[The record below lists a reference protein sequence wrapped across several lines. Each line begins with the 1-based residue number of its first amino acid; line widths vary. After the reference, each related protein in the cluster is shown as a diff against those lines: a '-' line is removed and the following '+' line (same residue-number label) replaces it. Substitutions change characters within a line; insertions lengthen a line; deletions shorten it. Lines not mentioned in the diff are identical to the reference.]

1 MDPALDEFETTD
13 LPPGHFIGGEWQI
26 PNEPPFA
33 VFDPSRAKVIADLPT
48 ASSSTVDA
56 AVASARQAFRS
67 WSREDPKVRE
77 MVLHR
82 IADLLEEDAERLARL
97 ETLNCGKPL
106 AAARLADVQG
116 SIDVFRFYAGY
127 PTKNFGQLIPS
138 DDAGTVIFTIPEP
151 VGVVAAITPW
161 NYPLLIAAGKVAA
174 ALAAGCAVVVKP
186 APETPLSTLELAR
199 IVSKAGAP
207 AGLVNVV
214 AGGSDTGTFLSAHA
228 GISKLSFTGS
238 TQTSTSILTQLA
250 KTRRPAAMELG
261 GKSPNVVFDDID
273 IARSVDA
280 VLMGALYNA
289 GQECC
294 AGARV
299 LVHEATAKEFLDAV
313 EARVPALRVG
323 PGLRPDV
330 EIGPMVSE
338 RHLHRVAGFVDR
350 AREEGATVLSTA
362 PIPDEGYFYEPT
374 VLVDVDPSMEVCREE
389 VFGPVL
395 AIDTFSSDDEA
406 LEKANA
412 TRYGLAAGVW
422 TGNIQRALRFA
433 REVEAGQVWI
443 NSYLAGS
450 PSAPF
455 GGIKD
460 SGWGRELGAAGL
472 LEFCELKTVYMR
484 GAL

>member
-1 MDPALDEFETTD
+1 MTPAVRALEMAD
-13 LPPGHFIGGEWQI
+13 LPHAHFIASEWLASD
-26 PNEPPFA
+26 EPRFP
-33 VFDPSRAKVIADLPT
+33 VFDPSTGGVIAELPE

-56 AVASARQAFRS
+56 AVSSARQAFRT
-67 WSREDPKVRE
+67 WSRTGPKERE
-77 MVLHR
+77 ALLHR
-82 IADLLEEDAERLARL
+82 IADLLEEDAERLAML

-106 AAARLADVQG
+106 AAAREGDVQG
-116 SIDVFRFYAGY
+116 AIDVFRFYAGY

-138 DDAGTVIFTIPEP
+138 DDAETLIFTIPEP

-161 NYPLLIAAGKVAA
+161 NYPLLIAAGKIAP

-186 APETPLSTLELAR
+186 APETPLTTLELAS
-199 IVSKAGAP
+199 IVSRAGAP
-207 AGLVNVV
+207 AGLLNVV
-214 AGGSDTGTFLSAHA
+214 AGGPDTGTFLSGHA

-238 TQTSTSILTQLA
+238 TRTSSLILTQLA
-250 KTRRPAAMELG
+250 KIRRPAAMELG
-261 GKSPNVVFDDID
+261 GKSPNVVFEDVVL
-273 IARSVDA
+273 ARSLDA
-280 VLMGALYNA
+280 ILMGALYNA

-294 AGARV
+294 AGARI
-299 LVHEATAKEFLDAV
+299 LVHEAIADDFMSAV
-313 EARVPALRVG
+313 KARLPAFRVG
-323 PGLRPDV
+323 PGSNPDV

-338 RHLHRVAGFVDR
+338 RHQQRVAGFVDR
-350 AREEGATVLSTA
+350 AREEGASVLVTA
-362 PIPDEGYFYEPT
+362 PIPDAGYFYEPT
-374 VLVDVDPSMEVCREE
+374 VLVDLDPGMEVWREE

-412 TRYGLAAGVW
+412 TRYGLAAGIW
-422 TGNIQRALRFA
+422 TGDIQRALRFA
-433 REVEAGQVWI
+433 RELEAGQVWI

-455 GGIKD
+455 GGLKD

-484 GAL
+484 GTL